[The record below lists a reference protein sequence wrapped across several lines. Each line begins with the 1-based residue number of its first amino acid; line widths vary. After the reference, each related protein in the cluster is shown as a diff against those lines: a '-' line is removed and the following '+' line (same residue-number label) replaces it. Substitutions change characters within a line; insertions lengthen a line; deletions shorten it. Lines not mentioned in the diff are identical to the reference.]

1 MSNKRF
7 RILTRR
13 LLPLLA
19 LAAASACQSAPEA
32 PSPDSQL
39 VNKANESYADERFT
53 QAAERYRQINDEHP
67 DSPYLRLALLG
78 LADSLYK
85 DTEYVE
91 ASLYY
96 ERFIQLYPLD
106 PLTPRALFYQGMSAY
121 LDTSTSDRDQT
132 NTLKSIEL
140 FNSFLAA
147 YPAHPLAPLA
157 RERKGNME
165 SQFAESHLEV
175 ARFYYRINQNNAAL
189 IRLREFMQAYPA
201 SPLMPEALF
210 LMGDCYYR
218 EQAYKEA
225 GRAFISL
232 MENYPSSEYAPQA
245 ARLAETLKLE
255 SKAP

>member
-7 RILTRR
+7 HILGRG
-13 LLPLLA
+13 LIPLLA
-19 LAAASACQSAPEA
+19 LALASACTSAQEA
-32 PSPDSQL
+32 PTPDSQL
-39 VNKANESYADERFT
+39 VNKANESYADGRFT
-53 QAAERYRQINDEHP
+53 QAAERYRLINDEHP

-85 DTEYVE
+85 DKEYVE

-132 NTLKSIEL
+132 NTLKAIEL
-140 FNSFLAA
+140 FDSFTTA
-147 YPAHPLAPLA
+147 YPAHPLAPPA

-165 SQFAESHLEV
+165 SQLAESHLEV
-175 ARFYYRINQNNAAL
+175 ARFYHRIGQNNAAL
-189 IRLREFMQAYPA
+189 IRLREFMEAYPA
-201 SPLMPEALF
+201 SPLMPEALWM
-210 LMGDCYYR
+210 MGECYYR

-232 MENYPSSEYAPQA
+232 MEHYPASEYAPQA
-245 ARLAETLKLE
+245 ASLAKTLELE
-255 SKAP
+255 GKTP